1 MKLKRLEVNSFAGIS
16 PQSPVIID
24 FGTSKFVKATGDN
37 SVGKTSLLNALLV
50 ACGHL
55 SKDNKDFVNL
65 ESGKIDINFDFVGK
79 DKCNY
84 SVRVTK
90 SKFLLTYEG
99 EEVKEP
105 ITKMKELLG
114 VPGVSP
120 MEIKFKPLKDILKW
134 LANYSGKSAEEFDA
148 QMKKLKEGI
157 KQSVTVRADANRSYK
172 GLKEYLSNEP
182 MFSKWEDSEKKYTKK
197 VDIKDLSGRLDEAG
211 KKSDKLL
218 QAETKLKQL
227 KERQESIAAQI
238 DNLQNELEEVNKS
251 VKTGEKFVEDNRGA
265 KKEYDTVRADYDNAA
280 QQVAAYNK
288 WQDIKSKKKEMD
300 EYETISQRAD
310 AKEKELLEEVKEL
323 QTELLPDIKGVE
335 LVLSD
340 EMKDG
345 KVIREEGFYV
355 GKVNAAQS
363 SETEWSKVV
372 FSIFKKNKNKILVL
386 DNIQS
391 LGSDGMEIINQ
402 LLKDGA
408 YVIGAEMR
416 RGQREIELELQ

>member
-1 MKLKRLEVNSFAGIS
+1 MKLKKLEVNSFAGIGPS
-16 PQSPVIID
+16 SPVIID
-24 FGTSKFVKATGDN
+24 FGSSKFVKATGDN

-65 ESGKIDINFDFVGK
+65 ESGKIDINFEFVGK
-79 DKCNY
+79 DRGNY

-120 MEIKFKPLKDILKW
+120 MEIKFKPLKDIVKW
-134 LANYSGKSAEEFDA
+134 LSNYSGKSAEEFEG
-148 QMKKLKEGI
+148 QMKKLKDGI
-157 KQSVTVRADANRSYK
+157 KVSVTARADANRSYK
-172 GLKEYLSNEP
+172 GLKEYLSSEP
-182 MFSKWEDSEKKYTKK
+182 MYEKWEASEKKYTKK
-197 VDIKDLSGRLDEAG
+197 TDIKDLSAKLDEAG
-211 KKSDKLL
+211 KKSGKLI

-227 KERQESIAAQI
+227 TERDASLQGQI
-238 DNLQNELEEVNKS
+238 INLQKEQAEVQKAI
-251 VKTGEKFVEDNRGA
+251 TGGKKFVADNAGA
-265 KKEYDTVRADYDNAA
+265 KKEYDAIRDQYDNAA
-280 QQVAAYNK
+280 QEVAAYNK
-288 WQDIKSKKKEMD
+288 WQDIKAKKKEMD
-300 EYETISQRAD
+300 EFETLSQKAD
-310 AKEKELLEEVKEL
+310 AKEKELLEKVKEL

-340 EMKDG
+340 EMENG

-355 GKVNAAQS
+355 GKVNSAQA

-372 FSIFKKNKNKILVL
+372 FSIMKKNKNKILVL
-386 DNIQS
+386 DNLQS
-391 LGSDGMEIINQ
+391 LGTDGMDIINS
-402 LLKDGA
+402 LIKDGC
-408 YVIGAEMR
+408 YVVAAEMH
-416 RGQREIELELQ
+416 RGQQELEIEYA

>member
-1 MKLKRLEVNSFAGIS
+1 MKLKKLEVNAFAGIGPS
-16 PQSPVIID
+16 SPVIID

-79 DKCNY
+79 DRNTY

-120 MEIKFKPLKDILKW
+120 MEIKNKPLKDIVKW
-134 LANYSGKSAEEFDA
+134 LSSYSGKSAEQFDA
-148 QMKKLKEGI
+148 QMKKLKDGI
-157 KQSVTVRADANRSYK
+157 KASVSTRADANRSYK

-182 MFSKWEDSEKKYTKK
+182 MFEKWEASEKKYTKK
-197 VDIKDLSGRLDEAG
+197 TDIKDLSAKLDEAG

-227 KERQESIAAQI
+227 NERKESIATQI
-238 DNLQNELEEVNKS
+238 DNLQNELDEVSKS
-251 VKTGEKFVEDNRGA
+251 VIAGEKFVEANKSA
-265 KKEYDTVRADYDNAA
+265 KKEYDAIRDQYDNAA
-280 QQVAAYNK
+280 QEVAAFNK
-288 WQDIKSKKKEMD
+288 WQDIKAKKKEMD
-300 EYETISQRAD
+300 EFETLSQKAD
-310 AKEKELLEEVKEL
+310 AKEKQLLEEVKEL

-335 LVLSD
+335 LILSD
-340 EMKDG
+340 EMENG
-345 KVIREEGFYV
+345 KLIREEGFYV
-355 GKVNAAQS
+355 GKVNSAQA

-372 FSIFKKNKNKILVL
+372 FSMMKKNKNKILVL
-386 DNIQS
+386 DNLQS
-391 LGSDGMEIINQ
+391 LGTDGMDIINS
-402 LLKDGA
+402 LIKDGC
-408 YVIGAEMR
+408 YVVAAEMH
-416 RGQREIELELQ
+416 RGQQELEIEYA